1 MIKTDSDIIAIGE
14 GLRDLTLPKTDWTH
28 AAHVA
33 AAVWLVCENG
43 VKAEQLMPDM
53 IRTYNEATGVENTD
67 RSGYHHTIT
76 IASLRRIAC
85 MGCDGSLA
93 EIFDRAMASGLD
105 DPNWLFEHYSPDRL
119 FSVEARRGWV
129 NPDRRSLP

>member
-33 AAVWLVCENG
+33 AAVWLVHENG
-43 VKAEQLMPDM
+43 VAAEQLMPDM
-53 IRTYNEATGVENTD
+53 IRTYNEATGVANTD

-76 IASLRRIAC
+76 IASLRLIAC
-85 MGCDGSLA
+85 MGRDGSLA

-129 NPDRRSLP
+129 DPDRRSLP